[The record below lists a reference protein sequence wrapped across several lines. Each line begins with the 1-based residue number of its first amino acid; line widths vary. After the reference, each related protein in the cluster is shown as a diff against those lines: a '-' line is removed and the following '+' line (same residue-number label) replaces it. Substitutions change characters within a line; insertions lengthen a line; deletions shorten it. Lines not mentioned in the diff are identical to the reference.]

1 VMVFDADEVLQRHSL
16 VKHGCAPAAP

>member
-16 VKHGCAPAAP
+16 VKHGCAPATP